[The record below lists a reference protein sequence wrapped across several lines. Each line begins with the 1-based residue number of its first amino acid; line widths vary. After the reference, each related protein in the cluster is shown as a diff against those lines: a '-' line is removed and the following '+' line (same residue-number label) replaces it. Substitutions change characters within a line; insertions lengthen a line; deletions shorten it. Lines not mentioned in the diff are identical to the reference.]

1 MRPRCPTAAVLLAC
15 ACAVLSVGCGGGA
28 EEKNAYVEDV
38 QAAQRTF
45 VTRFEQVR
53 KRLTTTSTLAQDQ
66 ATLASFETI
75 TQRFATALEKVQ
87 PPEVVRAEH
96 GRLVAAVAGYGA
108 DVGRARSQLRAAST
122 EDRSIVRT
130 QLSSS
135 VAGTQEKI
143 AKAVGDINAAI
154 RE

>member
-1 MRPRCPTAAVLLAC
+1 MRLPCPTAAVLLAC
-15 ACAVLSVGCGGGA
+15 TVLGAGCGGDA

-66 ATLASFETI
+66 ATLEDFQTI
-75 TQRFATALEKVQ
+75 TERFATTLEKVQ
-87 PPEVVRAEH
+87 PPNEVRTEH
-96 GRLVAAVAGYGA
+96 GRLVAVIAGYGA
-108 DVGRARSQLRAAST
+108 DVGRARMRLRTAST
-122 EDRSIVRT
+122 EDRTIVRT
-130 QLSSS
+130 ELSSA

-143 AKAVGDINAAI
+143 AKAVGDINAAL
-154 RE
+154 RD